1 MVFNYTIDITQPE
14 LGYLVGPKLGLQLTS
29 GQFNGTIQTGLDP
42 LGGSIDMI
50 GQYQENG

>member
-1 MVFNYTIDITQPE
+1 MLPQPE
-14 LGYLVGPKLGLQLTS
+14 LGYLVGPKLGLLQLTS

-50 GQYQENG
+50 GQYQDRNE